1 MLDTIQD
8 KFLATMVSKDF
19 SAFLAVYEMLG
30 GSCTHGIP
38 PKTFSPYKGCMYGSG
53 SELASCLATGNHSG
67 CYCN

>member
-38 PKTFSPYKGCMYGSG
+38 QKNILTI
-53 SELASCLATGNHSG
+53 
-67 CYCN
+67 